1 MKPWLS
7 LTTLLTAAGSLLA
20 LPVSAAAPLCSAKS
34 GAHTVALVEL
44 YTSEGCDSC
53 PPADRWLRTL
63 PGTGVT
69 PDKAVALSLHVDY
82 WDYIGWKDPYAK
94 AVFGERQKLA
104 GAINKSTVVYTPQ
117 VMLAGRDFRRWRD
130 GGLADEVRRIN
141 AQPAR
146 ASIEIDMREAGAG
159 RLEVQA
165 RAGALREQDRADAAL
180 YLAYYQ
186 SGLKS
191 EVRAGE
197 NRGVTLQ
204 HDYVARE
211 WSGPVALGTDG
222 RAVSGI
228 STSLSAP
235 GQGAAGAVA
244 FVQNRK
250 TGEVLQALALPWCRG

>member
-1 MKPWLS
+1 
-7 LTTLLTAAGSLLA
+7 LLA
-20 LPVSAAAPLCSAKS
+20 LPVGAAVPLCSAKS

-63 PGTGVT
+63 PAAGFT
-69 PDKAVALSLHVDY
+69 PDKVMALSLHVDY

-94 AVFGERQKLA
+94 AVFGQRQKEA
-104 GAINKSTVVYTPQ
+104 GAFNKSTVVYTPQ
-117 VMLAGRDFRRWRD
+117 VMLAGRDFRRWSG
-130 GGLADEVRRIN
+130 GGLADEVKRIN

-146 ASIEIDMREAGAG
+146 AAIALEMRDAGVGRIEI
-159 RLEVQA
+159 QA
-165 RAGALREQDRADAAL
+165 SVLALREQDRADAAL

-211 WSGPVALGTDG
+211 WSGPVALGAEG
-222 RAVSGI
+222 RAMVSI
-228 STSLSAP
+228 STAP
-235 GQGAAGAVA
+235 GADAKGDSGAVA

-250 TGEVLQALALPWCRG
+250 TGEVLQALDLPRCRR